1 MVLAGSVRVG
11 APSGAVDS
19 SGMLERE
26 GGVKVA
32 AGDPLL
38 VVAPASEGA
47 PVHESKGGNAQD
59 DLSGV
64 PTWILN

>member
-1 MVLAGSVRVG
+1 MPGSELVGSKALAGSVRVG

-26 GGVKVA
+26 RGVKVA

-38 VVAPASEGA
+38 VACSTGE
-47 PVHESKGGNAQD
+47 
-59 DLSGV
+59 
-64 PTWILN
+64 